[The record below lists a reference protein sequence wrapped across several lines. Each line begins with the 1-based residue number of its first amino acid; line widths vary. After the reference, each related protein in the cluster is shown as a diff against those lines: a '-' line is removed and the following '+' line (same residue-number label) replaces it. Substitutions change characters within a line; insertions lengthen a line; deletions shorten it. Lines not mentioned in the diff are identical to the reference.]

1 MDRKKGTV
9 DHTLLI
15 LVVILLLFGLT
26 VLLST
31 SAYNGQV
38 KFSDPASYFKKQLFA
53 TVLGIAVLY
62 LAAELDYHRL
72 EKWGVAAYLL
82 SLSGVLRSVWFAFPI
97 AEVASLILSLFF
109 LRTTLKKTGMA
120 MPKTK

>member
-53 TVLGIAVLY
+53 TVLGIWQQNWIITGWKNGEWRRICCRLFCLPWY
-62 LAAELDYHRL
+62 FLWELPSMDPD
-72 EKWGVAAYLL
+72 G
-82 SLSGVLRSVWFAFPI
+82 G
-97 AEVASLILSLFF
+97 
-109 LRTTLKKTGMA
+109 
-120 MPKTK
+120 

>member
-1 MDRKKGTV
+1 MFESSHIKCVGRRNIEFR
-9 DHTLLI
+9 LLTHSSRI
-15 LVVILLLFGLT
+15 ERMFISIARQIVVLI
-26 VLLST
+26 
-31 SAYNGQV
+31 
-38 KFSDPASYFKKQLFA
+38 P
-53 TVLGIAVLY
+53 
-62 LAAELDYHRL
+62 
-72 EKWGVAAYLL
+72 AAYLL

>member
-53 TVLGIAVLY
+53 TVLGIAAGNTGLPPF
-62 LAAELDYHRL
+62 
-72 EKWGVAAYLL
+72 
-82 SLSGVLRSVWFAFPI
+82 SQ
-97 AEVASLILSLFF
+97 
-109 LRTTLKKTGMA
+109 KKAG
-120 MPKTK
+120 KQR